1 MSLAPDVRYA
11 GFWRRLAASM
21 IDIVILMP
29 VLMLLL
35 YLMYGATYF
44 EWLAER
50 TDPLAV
56 YGAGDAVISN
66 LLPIVLMAYFW
77 MHYLG
82 TPGKLLLGCH
92 VVDAK
97 SGVALNLRQ
106 IIFRNVGYLVSLFT
120 FGLGF
125 LWIAK
130 DVRKQGFHD
139 KIAGSVVILV
149 ETIGKKTV

>member
-1 MSLAPDVRYA
+1 MNLSPDVHYA
-11 GFWRRLAASM
+11 GFWRRLAAVV

-35 YLMYGATYF
+35 YFVYGVAYF
-44 EWLAER
+44 EWAAER
-50 TDPLAV
+50 TDPFAV
-56 YGAGDAVISN
+56 YGVGDAIIGN
-66 LLPIVLMAYFW
+66 LLPVVLAAYFW
-77 MHYLG
+77 MRHLG

-97 SGVALNLRQ
+97 SGAALSLRQ
-106 IIFRNVGYLVSLFT
+106 SIFRNVGYLVSLFT
-120 FGLGF
+120 LGLGF

-139 KIAGSVVILV
+139 KIAGSVVVL
-149 ETIGKKTV
+149 KKTVKDS